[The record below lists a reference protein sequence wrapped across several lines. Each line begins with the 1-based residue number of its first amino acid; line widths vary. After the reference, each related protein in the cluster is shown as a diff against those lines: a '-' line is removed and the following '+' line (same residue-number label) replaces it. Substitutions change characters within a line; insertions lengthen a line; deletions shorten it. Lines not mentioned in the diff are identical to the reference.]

1 MKQFTDWKAE
11 KNDRQCTGHS
21 VNSMWRQRR
30 LQYIRRN
37 RKRLYD
43 ELQTSDRLNEH
54 LDEVDR
60 QADVFFSQLVKQ
72 LAEQQG
78 ITEALKAENQLLWV
92 QQMNNV
98 QNVASEIVLNELIYC

>member
-1 MKQFTDWKAE
+1 MKQFTGWKAE
-11 KNDRQCTGHS
+11 RNDRQCTGHS
-21 VNSMWRQRR
+21 GNSIWRQRR

-37 RKRLYD
+37 RKRLYE

-60 QADVFFSQLVKQ
+60 QADLFFSQLVKQ

-78 ITEALKAENQLLWV
+78 ITEALKAENHIFSFQSCYLRH
-92 QQMNNV
+92 
-98 QNVASEIVLNELIYC
+98 IPI

>member
-1 MKQFTDWKAE
+1 MKQFTGWKAE
-11 KNDRQCTGHS
+11 RNDRQCTGHS
-21 VNSMWRQRR
+21 GNSIWRQRR

-37 RKRLYD
+37 RKRLYE

-60 QADVFFSQLVKQ
+60 Q

-92 QQMNNV
+92 QQMTNV
-98 QNVASEIVLNELIYC
+98 QNVASELVLNELIYC

>member
-1 MKQFTDWKAE
+1 MKQFTGWKAE
-11 KNDRQCTGHS
+11 RNDRQCTGHS
-21 VNSMWRQRR
+21 GNSIWRQRR

-37 RKRLYD
+37 RKRLYE

-60 QADVFFSQLVKQ
+60 Q

-92 QQMNNV
+92 QQMNHV
-98 QNVASEIVLNELIYC
+98 QNVAAESVLNELIYC

>member
-1 MKQFTDWKAE
+1 MKQFTGWKAE
-11 KNDRQCTGHS
+11 RNDRQCTGHS
-21 VNSMWRQRR
+21 GNSIWRQRR

-37 RKRLYD
+37 RKRLYE

-60 QADVFFSQLVKQ
+60 Q

-78 ITEALKAENQLLWV
+78 ITEALKAENQLPWV

>member
-1 MKQFTDWKAE
+1 MKQFTGWKAE
-11 KNDRQCTGHS
+11 RNDRQCTGHS
-21 VNSMWRQRR
+21 GNSIWRQRR

-37 RKRLYD
+37 RKRLYE

-60 QADVFFSQLVKQ
+60 Q

-92 QQMNNV
+92 QQ
-98 QNVASEIVLNELIYC
+98 NVAAEIVLNELIYC

>member
-1 MKQFTDWKAE
+1 MKQFTGWKAE
-11 KNDRQCTGHS
+11 RNDRQCTGHS
-21 VNSMWRQRR
+21 GNSIWRQRR

-37 RKRLYD
+37 RKRLYE

-60 QADVFFSQLVKQ
+60 H

-98 QNVASEIVLNELIYC
+98 QNVAAEIVLNELIYC

>member
-1 MKQFTDWKAE
+1 MKQFTGWKAE
-11 KNDRQCTGHS
+11 RNDRQCTGHS
-21 VNSMWRQRR
+21 GNSIWRQRR

-37 RKRLYD
+37 RKRLYE

-60 QADVFFSQLVKQ
+60 Q

-92 QQMNNV
+92 QQMNKV
-98 QNVASEIVLNELIYC
+98 QNVAAEIVLNELIYC

>member
-1 MKQFTDWKAE
+1 MKQFTGWKAE

-21 VNSMWRQRR
+21 ENSMWRQRR

-72 LAEQQG
+72 LVEQQG

-92 QQMNNV
+92 EQMNNV

>member
-1 MKQFTDWKAE
+1 
-11 KNDRQCTGHS
+11 
-21 VNSMWRQRR
+21 MWRQRR

-43 ELQTSDRLNEH
+43 ELQTSDRLNED

>member
-1 MKQFTDWKAE
+1 
-11 KNDRQCTGHS
+11 
-21 VNSMWRQRR
+21 MWRQRR

-72 LAEQQG
+72 IAEQQG
-78 ITEALKAENQLLWV
+78 ITEELKAENQLLWV